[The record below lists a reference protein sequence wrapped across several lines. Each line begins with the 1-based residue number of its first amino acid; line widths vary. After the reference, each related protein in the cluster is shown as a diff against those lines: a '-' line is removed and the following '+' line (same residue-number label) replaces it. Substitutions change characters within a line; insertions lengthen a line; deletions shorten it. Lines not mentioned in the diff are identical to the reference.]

1 MLEGLSL
8 TISLKSMQELLS
20 GLSKQKPANQAT
32 RIMLSAYSGWVSWI
46 YVDSGKPDSLWG
58 LSYLAYNEA
67 SFISECKDFI
77 WFLAFT
83 NFNTIA

>member
-20 GLSKQKPANQAT
+20 GLSKRNPANQAT

-67 SFISECKDFI
+67 SFISSSGFSLSPISTQLHKSG
-77 WFLAFT
+77 
-83 NFNTIA
+83 